1 MPKSHSGIR
10 RVGSSRV
17 IDKSKYEPPTEYRA
31 TTPYSE
37 EYVKDPE
44 GTLVHRKTKER
55 YSRKETY
62 AENPGFQEMRKAPVG
77 SVIVVHQPRLQY
89 VREVVPAHD
98 EYYEVF
104 QRTRS
109 TKTLRSVFTQDK
121 EGRYITSHGVT
132 RSKAFYPADLTSA
145 KEIQAE
151 FKHTTRI
158 TIYKP
163 KKG

>member
-1 MPKSHSGIR
+1 MSRKPSSGIKR
-10 RVGSSRV
+10 GGSSRV

-44 GTLVHRKTKER
+44 GTLVHSKTKER

-98 EYYEVF
+98 EYY
-104 QRTRS
+104 RP
-109 TKTLRSVFTQDK
+109 VFTQDK
-121 EGRYITSHGVT
+121 EGRYITRYGAKGS
-132 RSKAFYPADLTSA
+132 SSFYSSDLTSA
-145 KEIQAE
+145 KEIQAT